1 MTDDPQSQSEP
12 AARNGR
18 SNGNGSLLARLRA
31 AFTGRPSSSLRESLE
46 GALDEDVEVTAD
58 PFSAKERSMLRNVLG
73 LRDLR
78 VDDVMVPRADIDAV
92 EINVGIADLIKEFR
106 AAGHSRLP
114 VYRDTLDE
122 PAGMVH
128 IKDLL
133 GWMTE
138 NSLLTDEEMKR
149 RRAKPPGRLDLRGVP
164 LKMTLEEAGL
174 VREVLY
180 VPPSMPAVDLLV
192 KMQATRIHMAIIV
205 DEYGGTDGLASIEDL
220 VEEIVGE
227 IEDEHDEASA
237 PMIVPS
243 GDGGFIADARAP
255 IEEVGAVLGAELE
268 IGDLVEE
275 IDTLGGLVFNRAGHV
290 PVRGELI
297 PFPGGYE
304 FEILDADPRRI
315 KRVRIH
321 RRGAAPQRGVRRDR
335 TEAARP
341 EAAPAASPAA
351 APSPTPGATDAA
363 KPRIVRPVT
372 AKAGETTDSKAPPAA
387 KSDPKPSGNRTD
399 AA

>member
-1 MTDDPQSQSEP
+1 MF
-12 AARNGR
+12 G
-18 SNGNGSLLARLRA
+18 GK
-31 AFTGRPSSSLRESLE
+31 PSSSLRESLA
-46 GALDEDVEVTAD
+46 GALDEAAGITSD

-92 EINVGIADLIKEFR
+92 EINVSIADLIKEFR
-106 AAGHSRLP
+106 EAGHSRLP

-133 GWMTE
+133 GWMTS
-138 NSLLTDEEMKR
+138 NALLSESDIER
-149 RRAKPPGRLDLRGVP
+149 RRSAPPPGHLDFRRVP
-164 LKMTLEEAGL
+164 LKISLAEAGL
-174 VREVLY
+174 VREVLF

-192 KMQATRIHMAIIV
+192 KMQATRIHLAIIV

-227 IEDEHDEASA
+227 IEDEHDEESA
-237 PMIVPS
+237 PMIVPTD
-243 GDGGFIADARAP
+243 DGGFIADARAP
-255 IEEVGAVLGAELE
+255 IEEVGQMLGEELE
-268 IGDLVEE
+268 IGDLVED

-290 PVRGELI
+290 PVRGELV

-321 RRGAAPQRGVRRDR
+321 RRDGSVQRGVRRDR
-335 TEAARP
+335 AP
-341 EAAPAASPAA
+341 EKNEHEGAESGSSGSGKSAS
-351 APSPTPGATDAA
+351 GQ
-363 KPRIVRPVT
+363 
-372 AKAGETTDSKAPPAA
+372 
-387 KSDPKPSGNRTD
+387 SGSGQSGSNQPESGRAEPDRTD

>member
-1 MTDDPQSQSEP
+1 
-12 AARNGR
+12 
-18 SNGNGSLLARLRA
+18 
-31 AFTGRPSSSLRESLE
+31 
-46 GALDEDVEVTAD
+46 
-58 PFSAKERSMLRNVLG
+58 MLRNVLG

-92 EINVGIADLIKEFR
+92 EINVCIADLIKEFR
-106 AAGHSRLP
+106 EAGHSRLP

-133 GWMTE
+133 GWMTAR
-138 NSLLTDEEMKR
+138 SLLDETEVAKR
-149 RRAKPPGRLDLRGVP
+149 RSAPGGLDFRRVP
-164 LKMTLEEAGL
+164 LKMSLAETGL
-174 VREVLY
+174 VRPVLY

-192 KMQATRIHMAIIV
+192 KMQATRIHLAIIV

-227 IEDEHDEASA
+227 IEDEHDEESA
-237 PMIVPS
+237 PMMIPTD
-243 GDGGFIADARAP
+243 DGGFIADARAP
-255 IEEVGAVLGAELE
+255 LEEVVQILGEELE
-268 IGDLVEE
+268 IGDLVED

-290 PVRGELI
+290 PVRGELVQ
-297 PFPGGYE
+297 FPGGYE

-321 RRGAAPQRGVRRDR
+321 RRNGSTPRGGRRER
-335 TEAARP
+335 ATEKS
-341 EAAPAASPAA
+341 ETASPE
-351 APSPTPGATDAA
+351 SAT
-363 KPRIVRPVT
+363 
-372 AKAGETTDSKAPPAA
+372 
-387 KSDPKPSGNRTD
+387 SGSGVPEPDREPDRTD